1 MDDNF
6 VVDIDCEEN
15 TFKFDS
21 TNKMIQVGQMYGT
34 EKEPNPQSGRIYS
47 ADGISPAMDTCS
59 GGNRMPKVIVKE
71 ATKKGYAEAEV
82 GDSVNIEQPNSK
94 TRRGR
99 VGKQVSQTL
108 TTAGGQEMG
117 VVVDE

>member
-6 VVDIDCEEN
+6 VVDVECEED

-47 ADGISPAMDTCS
+47 AEGISPTMDTCS
-59 GGNRMPKVIVKE
+59 GGNRMPKVLIEGTVIDDTQGFGGTRYYDNVSPSLRASRSGLKVVTDT
-71 ATKKGYAEAEV
+71 AT
-82 GDSVNIEQPNSK
+82 
-94 TRRGR
+94 RG
-99 VGKQVSQTL
+99 KHNN
-108 TTAGGQEMG
+108 E